1 MNYINIDINSDEK
14 INYLTLQKMAFLY
27 NALEDGWKI
36 HKINNKYIFTK
47 KHENNKEVFLDEYLQ
62 NFITKNFDINKI
74 NNV

>member
-1 MNYINIDINSDEK
+1 MNHIDIDINSNEK

-36 HKINNKYIFTK
+36 HKINNRYIFTK

-62 NFITKNFDINKI
+62 KFITKNFDINRI
-74 NNV
+74 NEL